1 MENNAPYALVVDDDV
16 MILFGA
22 CDILA
27 EAGFRPLEAM
37 NVDEAIARLEQHADE
52 ITLLFTDVDMPGDR
66 DGFDLVNEA
75 AERWPHIAIVI
86 ASGAREPQAGE
97 IPAAAIF
104 VRKPF
109 GAQVIHNRLNDLLPD
124 GQKPEPLKRI
134 ATS

>member
-1 MENNAPYALVVDDDV
+1 MENNAPNALVVDDDV

-52 ITLLFTDVDMPGDR
+52 ITLLFTDVDMPGD
-66 DGFDLVNEA
+66 
-75 AERWPHIAIVI
+75 RWPHIAIVI